1 MNKLFSL
8 LFVMILTTGAAEIQE
23 DKFRSRVSDQYQLT
37 VIEVDPEEYCFKLS
51 NQLTCNLL
59 NQNLETDILPEI
71 GDSVELH
78 PMLRYYGLG
87 ATHIEYGELGVFL
100 NRGIQLPEKPI
111 VVWVSGESACPLF
124 VRSEKSWQAGVYKEV
139 FVLSDGSGWMRKEEE
154 KTLFVSGD
162 RIIVAKGDQDEYHLI
177 NLDKSFRFE
186 LSDGLKVG
194 TLAYEP
200 VEPFNKS
207 TKE

>member
-1 MNKLFSL
+1 
-8 LFVMILTTGAAEIQE
+8 MILTTVAAETEEEI
-23 DKFRSRVSDQYQLT
+23 FRSRVSEQQYQLT
-37 VIEVDPEEYCFKLS
+37 VTEVDPEEYCFKLS
-51 NQLTCNLL
+51 NQLICNLL

-78 PMLRYYGLG
+78 PILRYYGLG

-124 VRSEKSWQAGVYKEV
+124 VRSEKVWQADAHKEV
-139 FVLSDGSGWMRKEEE
+139 FVLSDGSRWMRKEEE

-162 RIIVAKGDQDEYHLI
+162 RIIVAKGDQKGHQNEYHLI

-186 LSDGLKVG
+186 RSDGLKVG
-194 TLAYEP
+194 TLAYEE
-200 VEPFNKS
+200 VEPFH
-207 TKE
+207 

>member
-1 MNKLFSL
+1 
-8 LFVMILTTGAAEIQE
+8 MILTTVAAETEEEI
-23 DKFRSRVSDQYQLT
+23 FRSRVSEQQYQLT
-37 VIEVDPEEYCFKLS
+37 VTEVDPEEYCFKLS
-51 NQLTCNLL
+51 NQLICNLL

-78 PMLRYYGLG
+78 PILRYYGLG

-100 NRGIQLPEKPI
+100 NRGIQLSEKPI

-124 VRSEKSWQAGVYKEV
+124 VRSEKVWQADAHKEV
-139 FVLSDGSGWMRKEEE
+139 FVLSDGSRWMRKEEE

-162 RIIVAKGDQDEYHLI
+162 RIIVAKGDQKGHQNEYHLI

-186 LSDGLKVG
+186 RSDGLKVG
-194 TLAYEP
+194 TLAYEE
-200 VEPFNKS
+200 VEPFH
-207 TKE
+207 